1 MSKYKFSRK
10 KREDIEPEIVARAR
24 DAGIGMELDLVY
36 LYIIYQPSGPNI
48 GPLFPS
54 FLLPEVMAHPIE
66 YTRMT

>member
-24 DAGIGMELDLVY
+24 DAGIEMELDLV
-36 LYIIYQPSGPNI
+36 YQPSGPNI